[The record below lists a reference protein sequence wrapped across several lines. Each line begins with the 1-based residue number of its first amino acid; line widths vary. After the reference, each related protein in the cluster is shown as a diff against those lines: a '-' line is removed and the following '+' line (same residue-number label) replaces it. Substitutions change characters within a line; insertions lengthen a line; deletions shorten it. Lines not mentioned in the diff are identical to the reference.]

1 MATYDENKPEYTSVV
16 LGNHDQEGQ
25 STGTIIDSCSQNSL
39 NCTQINESK
48 VVQIELN
55 EEKSKEQH
63 MKHVETTN
71 ESISKPLKRCSRL
84 YGREK
89 EQQQVL
95 DAYRASQSST
105 ESRSVVAIIKGSA
118 GSGKTAL
125 AHSLKDQLRMDN
137 GSMIPWTCDRQSI
150 LRIGA
155 GFSVALRNWVDDMLS
170 LSDKDLAVW
179 KLQIMKPFD
188 SFELGI
194 LVKHFPRLKSLFNPD
209 DYATDQYQ
217 EYRYDWSTINTLMD
231 ASCSLDFPLV
241 FLMDD
246 FHWADPASFRWLF
259 EHREMESKGSFFI
272 FTYNSDVVEDKAS
285 WWFQELQ
292 GLTNAGFDIV
302 EISLHNLDEDATQSI
317 VSDVLEVGN
326 EAITHISDWVH
337 QQTMGN
343 PLYVEELLNEL
354 RAREI
359 ITPDSDAGSWT
370 FQKDKALDRSGG
382 CTTVCEY
389 LARRLTEV
397 SKPTLEVLKVAA
409 CMGLRFDTKLVS
421 SAMSGSAVPYLIMA
435 KEAGILTVH
444 ELYKGSQSSTS
455 EKVTG
460 SPPALQFMHNS
471 MHEAMLRVVGGRK
484 EQEYL
489 HLSIGR
495 KLILNLSDK
504 ELKNDLLM
512 VVEQVIKGASCI
524 KEQEKCRLAQYALEA
539 ARKAV
544 KLTSFE
550 SAKKSISF
558 AISLLRQ
565 RSWRDDYDLT
575 LAVYDA
581 GAEIAYASGDFE
593 DVEHM
598 VAEVLR
604 GGRTFEDKL
613 QAHLTKVYALGS
625 VNRTPE
631 AIALGLDLLN
641 QLGESFPT
649 DPRRHH
655 VWYAI
660 VKTRYLLHGKSDEMI
675 LRLSTMTNSRAVS
688 AMQIMNVIFASA
700 YLHTPMLA
708 PLLAIRMV
716 QLSLEYGL
724 CAVSSVAFSVYGML
738 LVSKKSRVQEGTRMG
753 ELSFKILD
761 RFQAKAWLPR
771 VHAAFYGGIHGWT
784 RPHQMA
790 FEPLLRG
797 YRVGLE
803 TGDIEM
809 ALMNALLYLYFSFES
824 GKPLKQ
830 LEEEHQRYII
840 SVVNKH
846 KNATILMIN
855 PLFSTVRV
863 LIGEAS
869 ELEHEA
875 GHNKLNWVE
884 AQRIVLAVIFCDYK
898 EAVLLGRVFQEYP
911 YEGYDM
917 AVLYLFLGIAN
928 VALFKAK
935 GMRNQRLRITAR
947 HCLKKIDRICPST
960 TDYCLGKLTLL
971 QAEVSSLSSRR
982 HVETVRKYLIAISL
996 ADSSNNHFERA
1007 VAHERYGRYL
1017 AERGDLS
1024 SSLTH
1029 LRHACSSYQE
1039 WNAYRKVEV
1048 LQEDISKIAVVS

>member
-1 MATYDENKPEYTSVV
+1 
-16 LGNHDQEGQ
+16 
-25 STGTIIDSCSQNSL
+25 
-39 NCTQINESK
+39 
-48 VVQIELN
+48 
-55 EEKSKEQH
+55 
-63 MKHVETTN
+63 
-71 ESISKPLKRCSRL
+71 
-84 YGREK
+84 
-89 EQQQVL
+89 
-95 DAYRASQSST
+95 
-105 ESRSVVAIIKGSA
+105 
-118 GSGKTAL
+118 
-125 AHSLKDQLRMDN
+125 
-137 GSMIPWTCDRQSI
+137 
-150 LRIGA
+150 
-155 GFSVALRNWVDDMLS
+155 
-170 LSDKDLAVW
+170 
-179 KLQIMKPFD
+179 
-188 SFELGI
+188 
-194 LVKHFPRLKSLFNPD
+194 
-209 DYATDQYQ
+209 
-217 EYRYDWSTINTLMD
+217 
-231 ASCSLDFPLV
+231 
-241 FLMDD
+241 
-246 FHWADPASFRWLF
+246 
-259 EHREMESKGSFFI
+259 
-272 FTYNSDVVEDKAS
+272 
-285 WWFQELQ
+285 
-292 GLTNAGFDIV
+292 
-302 EISLHNLDEDATQSI
+302 
-317 VSDVLEVGN
+317 
-326 EAITHISDWVH
+326 
-337 QQTMGN
+337 
-343 PLYVEELLNEL
+343 
-354 RAREI
+354 
-359 ITPDSDAGSWT
+359 
-370 FQKDKALDRSGG
+370 
-382 CTTVCEY
+382 
-389 LARRLTEV
+389 
-397 SKPTLEVLKVAA
+397 
-409 CMGLRFDTKLVS
+409 
-421 SAMSGSAVPYLIMA
+421 
-435 KEAGILTVH
+435 
-444 ELYKGSQSSTS
+444 
-455 EKVTG
+455 
-460 SPPALQFMHNS
+460 
-471 MHEAMLRVVGGRK
+471 
-484 EQEYL
+484 
-489 HLSIGR
+489 
-495 KLILNLSDK
+495 
-504 ELKNDLLM
+504 
-512 VVEQVIKGASCI
+512 
-524 KEQEKCRLAQYALEA
+524 
-539 ARKAV
+539 
-544 KLTSFE
+544 
-550 SAKKSISF
+550 
-558 AISLLRQ
+558 
-565 RSWRDDYDLT
+565 
-575 LAVYDA
+575 
-581 GAEIAYASGDFE
+581 
-593 DVEHM
+593 M

-738 LVSKKSRVQEGTRMG
+738 LVSKNRESRRNKNGRTQ
-753 ELSFKILD
+753 
-761 RFQAKAWLPR
+761 FQDIRSVPSKGLASR

-898 EAVLLGRVFQEYP
+898 EAVRLGRVFQEYP

-1007 VAHERYGRYL
+1007 VAHERYGGIL
-1017 AERGDLS
+1017 LS
-1024 SSLTH
+1024 EATCRLLLPTFDTRVHRIKSGTLTAKLKCYKKTSARSPWCRSCSTVMH
-1029 LRHACSSYQE
+1029 LFASTC
-1039 WNAYRKVEV
+1039 
-1048 LQEDISKIAVVS
+1048 